1 MGAALFYACSA
12 YGYLYIVYK
21 ATALLNDIYNLVS
34 VGYWLLSLIF
44 RDFLLHSN
52 SDKSSVRHV

>member
-1 MGAALFYACSA
+1 MGAALVYACPV

-21 ATALLNDIYNLVS
+21 SRAQLSDIYNLVS
-34 VGYWLLSLIF
+34 VSYWLLSLIL